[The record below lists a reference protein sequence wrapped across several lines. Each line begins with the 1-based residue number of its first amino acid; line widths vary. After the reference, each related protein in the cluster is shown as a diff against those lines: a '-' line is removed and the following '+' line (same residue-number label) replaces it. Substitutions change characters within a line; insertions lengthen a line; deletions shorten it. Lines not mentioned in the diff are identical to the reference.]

1 MNDNCLKDIKI
12 IKSWISPGAGNAIM
26 IDGIYKEKN
35 IIAKL
40 GFIPGIDGHKLYKHF
55 KEATFVFGLDCEKDV
70 NEKLINN
77 MKNPYIVK
85 MLKSC
90 YLTRELVDIHL
101 KEDLIKLEQSSIKL
115 CKQVE
120 SWCGFDFSNLII
132 MIFEKVEN
140 HVPLYKFKGN
150 LKDWLDI
157 LWNICQALNI
167 FNLYGLRHND
177 LNWSN
182 ILVIKNLECTTI
194 KIIDYGTS
202 SVQPTKLN
210 NKLKIINKTGFKEH
224 NKKDLLYDINK
235 FIRGNIGNKNIPKNI
250 LKIIKNFKN
259 KTPKE
264 ALKIIQNYK

>member
-1 MNDNCLKDIKI
+1 MNNTCLNDIKI
-12 IKSWISPGAGNAIM
+12 IKSFITPGASKAII
-26 IDGIYKEKN
+26 IDGIYKDKN

-40 GFIPGIDGHKLYKHF
+40 GFLPGVKAYEVYKIY
-55 KEATFVFGLDCEKDV
+55 KEGVFAFGLECENDI
-70 NEKLINN
+70 NAKLINN

-85 MLKSC
+85 MLNS
-90 YLTRELVDIHL
+90 YHLTRECADIYF
-101 KEDLIKLEQSSIKL
+101 KEDLMKLEQSSIKS
-115 CKQVE
+115 CKE
-120 SWCGFDFSNLII
+120 YELACGSDFSNLII

-157 LWNICQALNI
+157 LWNVCQALNI

-194 KIIDYGTS
+194 KIIDYGAS

-210 NKLKIINKTGFKEH
+210 NKLKIINKTRY
-224 NKKDLLYDINK
+224 NKYNIRDLKMDLDR
-235 FIRGNIGNKNIPKNI
+235 FIKGNIGNKNIPKNI

-264 ALKIIQNYK
+264 ALKIIKNYK